1 MKTYNLNN
9 FFFFFFNF
17 LKFFYISRILK
28 IFLPSIFAIK
38 KGLFRRIDQNKT
50 TLFPNSESCH
60 SPALGIQELEKNE
73 EEQVIVGDQE

>member
-1 MKTYNLNN
+1 MW
-9 FFFFFFNF
+9 
-17 LKFFYISRILK
+17 
-28 IFLPSIFAIK
+28 SIFVIK
-38 KGLFRRIDQNKT
+38 NGVSWRIDQNKT